1 MPVRMDN
8 DDLNA
13 LMTVGSSGVCAKM
26 LERER
31 ATSMGLRR
39 AAGPSGSVAG
49 GIRHCD
55 SDWGLT
61 SQTPFGADLAGMGSP
76 SRPVTRRQSRHG
88 KYWADEVLLGNL
100 DKCTVFPHRHRSL

>member
-49 GIRHCD
+49 GIQHCD
-55 SDWGLT
+55 WVLRHVSDPIWRLGAWVVGLLPNVKVGMEST
-61 SQTPFGADLAGMGSP
+61 GLMKFSRWKFG
-76 SRPVTRRQSRHG
+76 RN
-88 KYWADEVLLGNL
+88 VLFS
-100 DKCTVFPHRHRSL
+100 VFPHRHRSL